1 MGIDFHGTHDGQCM
15 INNTDIRT
23 LVEINEDPILMTD
36 LQGNVIDVNQ
46 AMLQL
51 LGLQRS
57 KVMNKKIARFFTEP
71 KQIDALFAL
80 VCEKGETLHVELRL
94 NLVSS
99 KKNISDSSNL
109 VFFKLFRYGNLQDEP
124 QGTIFLA
131 RDANLNNPL
140 NQIDPVTGL
149 SNRDAFIHK
158 LKLAIEAS
166 LNESTPFSVFSID
179 LDNFK
184 KINFSYDYQVGD
196 HVLREIGTRLLS
208 LLAKD
213 DCLARTG
220 GDEYV
225 ILSLR
230 VKSKPQIH
238 HFAQSI
244 LNKIKERITFNGN
257 TIHLTGSIG
266 VSVYPQFADNALGL
280 LREAEVSMY
289 KAKMMNG
296 DCYYF
301 GESFGVKEFND
312 KILLENA
319 LHQAIINK
327 EFELHYQP
335 ILSFKTGEVV
345 ALEALLR
352 WRTADGVLKYP
363 DQFLPALEELN
374 MMEPIGFLVI
384 DLALHQ
390 LIQIKKKVKSSVI
403 MAINFSATQ
412 LSPLLVDYLL
422 DKITALKITPRLIRI
437 ELTENSI
444 LESNKLSQNVIQKLH
459 SSGVQ
464 LSIDDFG
471 MEYSSLRYLKIF
483 SIDNLKLD
491 KLFVE
496 GLPASA
502 YSTAIIS
509 AILAMARALDI
520 SVTAE
525 GIETADQFTFLQSNG
540 CDEAQGFLLSHP
552 LPEDKLISFLLQP
565 RETKYVEVLPN
576 STCGQVTSLNI
587 LKSICRPILEAMPD
601 ALILCDSAGN
611 IILVNLYAE
620 KIFGYTKQEMLG
632 QPIEFLIPDDYVS
645 QHKKH
650 RAKYMK
656 SPHTRAM
663 GSYFEL
669 VAKHKNGHDIPVEI
683 SLSPLYTDNNNII
696 IAIIRDVTE
705 RKKNQET
712 KAILSAI
719 VTGTE
724 QVIIGTDI
732 DGKIFAWNQGAEVLY
747 GYTEAEMIG
756 QSIQLIIP
764 ETHKKELT
772 RIIKQVMKGK
782 PIKDQQTFRIHKD
795 GHNIPVSQTISPIKD
810 AKNVI
815 IGISTIARDISE
827 QQRLEQELRHLAE
840 HDPLTGLINRIILED
855 RLEHAISLADRHQDN
870 LAVLYL
876 DLDNFKKIND
886 HYGHSVG
893 DALLCETANCLLKC
907 IRGSDSLSRF
917 GGDEFVILL
926 TEIKDEHYVTN
937 VAKKIALCLKKGYFI
952 QNMKF
957 QVTSSIGI
965 ALYPKDGSDLLIQ
978 KADTA
983 MYYAKAQGKNNI
995 KLYNPSLSMQFKTRF
1010 YGSCG
1015 RTPKSGRSG

>member
-1 MGIDFHGTHDGQCM
+1 MGIDSQKTYDGQCM
-15 INNTDIRT
+15 INNTGIRT

-36 LQGNVIDVNQ
+36 LQGYVIDVNQ

-51 LGLQRS
+51 LGMQRS
-57 KVMNKKIARFFTEP
+57 KVMKKQIARLFTEP
-71 KQIDALFAL
+71 KQVEALFAL
-80 VCEKGETLHVELRL
+80 VCEKGEALNVELRL
-94 NLVSS
+94 NLASG

-109 VFFKLFRYGNLQDEP
+109 VFFNLFRFGNAQQEP
-124 QGTIFLA
+124 QGIILLA

-140 NQIDPVTGL
+140 NQVDPVTGL
-149 SNRDAFIHK
+149 SNRNAFIHK
-158 LKLAIEAS
+158 LKLAIDAS
-166 LNESTPFSVFSID
+166 LKKSTSFSVFSID

-196 HVLREIGTRLLS
+196 QVLREIGTRLLS
-208 LLAKD
+208 LLASD

-225 ILSLR
+225 ILSSR
-230 VKSKPQIH
+230 IKNKPQIH

-244 LNKIKERITFNGN
+244 LNKIKERITFNEN
-257 TIHLTGSIG
+257 TMHLTGSIG
-266 VSVYPQFADNALGL
+266 VSVYPQFADNTLGL

-289 KAKMMNG
+289 KAKMANG

-301 GESFGVKEFND
+301 GESFGVKQFNE
-312 KILLENA
+312 KIQLEDA
-319 LHQAIINK
+319 LHRAINNK

-352 WRTADGVLKYP
+352 WRTPDGVLKSP
-363 DQFLPALEELN
+363 DQFLPALEEFN
-374 MMEPIGFLVI
+374 MMEPIGRLVI

-390 LIQIKKKVKSSVI
+390 VVQIKKQVNSSLI

-412 LSPLLVDYLL
+412 LSPMLVDYLL

-444 LESNKLSQNVIQKLH
+444 LESNKLSQNLIQKLH
-459 SSGVQ
+459 NSGVQ

-496 GLPASA
+496 GLPKSA

-509 AILAMARALDI
+509 AILAMAHALDI

-525 GIETADQFTFLQSNG
+525 GIETAEQFTFLQSKG

-552 LPEDKLISFLLQP
+552 LPVDKLIAFLLQP
-565 RETKYVEVLPN
+565 RETKYIELLPN
-576 STCGQVTSLNI
+576 STSEQVTSLNV
-587 LKSICRPILEAMPD
+587 LKSVCKPILEAMPD
-601 ALILCDSAGN
+601 ALILCDSGGN

-632 QPIEFLIPDDYVS
+632 QPIEFLIPNGYVDR
-645 QHKKH
+645 HKKH

-656 SPHTRAM
+656 HPHTRAM
-663 GSYFEL
+663 DSYFEL
-669 VAKHKNGHDIPVEI
+669 VAKHKKGHEIPVEI
-683 SLSPLYTDNNNII
+683 SLSPLYNNII

-705 RKKNQET
+705 RRKNQEA

-719 VTGTE
+719 VTGAE

-732 DGKIFAWNQGAEVLY
+732 YGTIFAWNQGAEVLY

-756 QSIQLIIP
+756 QSIQLIFP
-764 ETHKKELT
+764 EAHKEELT
-772 RIIKQVMKGK
+772 TIINQVMSGK

-795 GHNIPVSQTISPIKD
+795 GHSIPISQTISPIKD
-810 AKNVI
+810 AKGEIV
-815 IGISTIARDISE
+815 GISTIARDISE
-827 QQRLEQELRHLAE
+827 QKRLEQELRHLAE

-855 RLEHAISLADRHQDN
+855 RLEHAISLADRHQDH

-876 DLDNFKKIND
+876 DLDNFKQIND

-893 DALLCETANCLLKC
+893 DALICETANCLLKC

-926 TEIKDEHYVTN
+926 TEIKNERYVTN
-937 VAKKIALCLKKGYFI
+937 VAKKIALCLKKGYLI

-957 QVTSSIGI
+957 QVTCSIGI
-965 ALYPKDGSDLLIQ
+965 ALYPKDGAELLIQ

-983 MYYAKAQGKNNI
+983 MYHAKSHGKNSV
-995 KLYNPSLSMQFKTRF
+995 KLYDPSLSMQFKSRF
-1010 YGSCG
+1010 
-1015 RTPKSGRSG
+1015 